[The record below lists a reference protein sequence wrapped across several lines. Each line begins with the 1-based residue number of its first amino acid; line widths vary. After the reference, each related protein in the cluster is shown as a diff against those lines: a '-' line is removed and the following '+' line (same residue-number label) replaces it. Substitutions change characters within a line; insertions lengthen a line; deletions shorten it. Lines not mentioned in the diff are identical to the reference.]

1 MNMETGIET
10 GRNPASSNWTF
21 WNARVSKSKIMEG
34 IDQAPPVRQGEGA
47 SQTRKTIIMEE
58 VKEGHG
64 RKPKLTIEEQI
75 EHLKSKGVTFGLCAE
90 AEAARIL
97 SEQDHYFRLAAYR
110 VLFPKRIGGERDG
123 EYAGLD
129 FGHLVDL
136 AGIDQELRGFLLP
149 LTLDVENAAKTKLVE
164 RITED
169 PDEDGYS
176 VFVDYLAHLN
186 HGDRNRRRGEI
197 SRLENDAYLGPL
209 VARYPI
215 KEMPAWVFLELS
227 SFGAFADFY
236 LFCSE
241 RWDDPRMRD
250 EHYLLRRVSS
260 LRNAAAHSSAMI
272 NGLGV
277 GSNSLE
283 SRPPAMVSSA
293 LAEIGV
299 SRRLR
304 RARLRNPRI
313 LQMTSLAF
321 AHGHFVPGQKRCAAA
336 QRLEAL
342 KRRAKTNA
350 DWYAHSNALV
360 ASYRFLEKVFDDW
373 LA

>member
-1 MNMETGIET
+1 METSIET

-321 AHGHFVPGQKRCAAA
+321 AHGHFVPGQKRRAAA